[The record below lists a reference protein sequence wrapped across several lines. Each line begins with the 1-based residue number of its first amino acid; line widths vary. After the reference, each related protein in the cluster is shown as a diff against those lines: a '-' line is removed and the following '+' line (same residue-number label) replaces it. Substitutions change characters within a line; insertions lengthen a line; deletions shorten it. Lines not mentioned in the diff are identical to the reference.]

1 MFIYALQIP
10 FRINWEKKHVYA
22 NFSNTIYNVVQ
33 VILALK
39 PTHVKDVQNQ
49 QQFQIS
55 QSKTEYRIEKYS
67 NGSKRL
73 VDISLDSVSNIL
85 IKVLG

>member
-1 MFIYALQIP
+1 M
-10 FRINWEKKHVYA
+10 
-22 NFSNTIYNVVQ
+22 TIRFQVKWKNRLLNLNL

-39 PTHVKDVQNQ
+39 PTHVQDVQNQ

-73 VDISLDSVSNIL
+73 VDISLDSVSNIS
-85 IKVLG
+85 IEVLC